1 MTTPTNNAAIVRFVN
16 PPPPVLLYTLDEVF
30 EHIDVLS
37 TDATVLADW
46 YAALNTAFDLL
57 GKTAPVSI
65 FHKTMFRYV
74 KETPSIVTLRVINVD
89 KKARPGDSLAMAKIH
104 LFSNFS
110 NAEHFGSIV
119 KVSHVIKKPEYKWD
133 SQWLPIFETKLA
145 NVSQCKRDTAENLL
159 YDLMLPA

>member
-1 MTTPTNNAAIVRFVN
+1 MTTPINSAAIVRFIN

-30 EHIDVLS
+30 EHISVLS
-37 TDATVLADW
+37 IDATVLAEW
-46 YAALNTAFDLL
+46 YAALNTAFSLL
-57 GKTAPVSI
+57 GKTVPNSI
-65 FHKTMFRYV
+65 FNKTMFRYV

-89 KKARPGDSLAMAKIH
+89 KKAKSGDGLAMAKIH

-119 KVSHVIKKPEYKWD
+119 KVSHVISKPEYKWD
-133 SQWLPIFETKLA
+133 SQWLPIFESKLA
-145 NVSQCKRDTAENLL
+145 NASQCKRDTAENIL